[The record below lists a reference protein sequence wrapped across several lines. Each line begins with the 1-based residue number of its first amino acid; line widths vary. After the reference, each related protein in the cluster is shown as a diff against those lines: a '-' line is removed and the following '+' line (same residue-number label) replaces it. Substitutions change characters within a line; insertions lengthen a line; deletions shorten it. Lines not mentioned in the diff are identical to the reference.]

1 MKTTSSLVRGDI
13 SDISSAMARACLLAL
28 LATACGGG
36 AFSDASD
43 DASPPG
49 DAGPGLE
56 TGGAPTAGSAGAETG
71 GTAPGGRQAAGGAG
85 SGGGPVVAGG
95 SAGRGA
101 GGAGTGGLAAGG
113 AATGGAGAGGAGGA
127 WVPILPGD
135 LPPLP
140 TDPPGY
146 CRNPYITNGEPGRV
160 TCGNMAAQGVGT
172 DFTNIVYRCE
182 SNSHWVELERC
193 VGGCDDSQGGN
204 VALCVGDCNPYVD
217 ELYCT
222 GTTAMVCV
230 TTGTIPNWTAFS
242 NHFSCTG

>member
-1 MKTTSSLVRGDI
+1 
-13 SDISSAMARACLLAL
+13 MARACLLAL

-56 TGGAPTAGSAGAETG
+56 TGGAPTAGSAGADTG

-85 SGGGPVVAGG
+85 SGGGPVTGG

-222 GTTAMVCV
+222 GTTAMGCV
-230 TTGTIPNWTAFS
+230 TTGTIPNWTVFP
-242 NHFSCTG
+242 NHFLCTG